1 MNITE
6 YRKLTNQT
14 LGNSSQLK
22 LFKIGNEISNNTK
35 YLNIFRSYI
44 LNKSNLNKSSFY
56 DLYEVDND
64 DWLDTIAFKVYGSP
78 ALWWIIAIVNDISNP
93 FEDLET
99 GNILRILKP
108 NYIYNIL
115 KEIKTIGDA

>member
-78 ALWWIIAIVNDISNP
+78 ALW
-93 FEDLET
+93 
-99 GNILRILKP
+99 
-108 NYIYNIL
+108 
-115 KEIKTIGDA
+115 

>member
-78 ALWWIIAIVNDISNP
+78 ALWWIIAIVNNISNP